1 MHLLWTR
8 RQRNVLIIC
17 RRQLLTQTTASD
29 KKKDIKKPAT
39 HRVIWLFNSLIQ
51 RQGSKFDLQATLY
64 KWNLV
69 ASLTI
74 SLNNVKYLMVK
85 FLTRYDVKDIY
96 LCYSLFLFWIG
107 VGIGCAAQPIPFFGY
122 AIRHAFCVTHV
133 LWMYW
138 VLGFKIEL

>member
-8 RQRNVLIIC
+8 RRRNVLIIC
-17 RRQLLTQTTASD
+17 RRQLLTQTTAAD

-74 SLNNVKYLMVK
+74 SLNNVKYLMVN

-96 LCYSLFLFWIG
+96 LIFISDRGGDWVCSAANTVFWLRYFKDMHFVSLMFY
-107 VGIGCAAQPIPFFGY
+107 GC
-122 AIRHAFCVTHV
+122 T
-133 LWMYW
+133 
-138 VLGFKIEL
+138 GF